1 MSTPKFHEKLH
12 ENEARVSIEIQF
24 HFGEGGWG
32 RRCGSRWRGRWMTFG
47 VWGNCG
53 VWLWRNY
60 RFWHVILNY
69 NSLAFIK
76 LCKLF
81 NKSKSVLF
89 KQVNTFATILVS
101 LENRDYIIHT
111 HEVWTP
117 CDEMAV
123 EPTSGKLLKMRFCW
137 RQSDSN
143 IPYCTLSLS
152 FSIFFSSLRDWA
164 LKNNYLS
171 FSSLYVILL
180 LRRNVDVSM
189 QFVFLLK
196 GFFCSF
202 ILLQVQM
209 PKTMLK
215 VNNFSQYFKIY
226 QYFLTWP
233 NVICSTAW

>member
-12 ENEARVSIEIQF
+12 ENEARVSIEILF

-89 KQVNTFATILVS
+89 KQVNTFTTILVS

-123 EPTSGKLLKMRFCW
+123 EPTSGKLLKIRFCW

-171 FSSLYVILL
+171 IFQFSVCNTSVKKKSCWCFHA
-180 LRRNVDVSM
+180 VC
-189 QFVFLLK
+189 FLLK
-196 GFFCSF
+196 GFFCLF
-202 ILLQVQM
+202 ILLQM

-215 VNNFSQYFKIY
+215 KSS
-226 QYFLTWP
+226 
-233 NVICSTAW
+233 VILVSIF